1 MASRKAETEQER
13 GPGAVDDRPM
23 KRARVEDTLDDEEE
37 GQSAPQVALQ
47 ASDLY
52 LTWCVTAI
60 PPHLRTF
67 VCVSL

>member
-60 PPHLRTF
+60 PPHLHTF